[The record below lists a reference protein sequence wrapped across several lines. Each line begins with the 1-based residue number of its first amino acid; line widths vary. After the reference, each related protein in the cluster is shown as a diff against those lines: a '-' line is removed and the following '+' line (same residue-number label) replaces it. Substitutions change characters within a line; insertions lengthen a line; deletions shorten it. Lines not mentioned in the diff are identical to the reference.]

1 MPELLFV
8 YGTLKQGFFN
18 HHVNRGERMPGE
30 FVTRQ
35 RFPLY
40 LIGPRYLPWMVN
52 APGEGEHVVGQLFWV
67 DADMLRAMDALER
80 VGQPGWYERVQVTVR
95 SLDDEDEPLP
105 LEAQVY
111 LGSRTRAEIEG
122 IRLGPL
128 PEYTLAHADLFLQS
142 GPMALDL
149 N

>member
-1 MPELLFV
+1 MSELLFV

-18 HHVNRGERMPGE
+18 HHVNRGARLPGE

-40 LIGPRYLPWMVN
+40 LIGSRYLPWMVN
-52 APGEGEHVVGQLFWV
+52 APGEGEHVVGQLYRV
-67 DADMLRAMDALER
+67 SADMLGAMDALER
-80 VGQPGWYERVQVTVR
+80 VGQPGWYERVRIMVR
-95 SLDDEDEPLP
+95 SLDDDEPSP
-105 LEAQVY
+105 LACHVY
-111 LGSRTRAEIEG
+111 LGSRGRAEVEG

-142 GPMALDL
+142 GPPTLAPH
-149 N
+149 